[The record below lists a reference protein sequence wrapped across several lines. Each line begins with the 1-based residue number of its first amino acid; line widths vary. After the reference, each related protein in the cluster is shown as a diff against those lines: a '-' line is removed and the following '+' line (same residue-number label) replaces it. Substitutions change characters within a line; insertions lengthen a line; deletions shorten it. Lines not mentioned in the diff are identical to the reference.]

1 MFGLS
6 AACDGD
12 GDIRVAIILPGGGV
26 KCQLREGGSL
36 CRPRVGCWSVCMCG
50 QHAAGLATMS
60 RVPPQGSQDSQR
72 DRESVGLTHRPVLS
86 WRAVLQ
92 SRQRTVSHGHD
103 ADGDLAADADA
114 AAASVTAASTPVP
127 LSPFAFRGPR
137 SERSGS
143 GSARASSPLRVPGAV
158 EVPSR
163 FTTARHSP
171 LAFGQ
176 AQTPHHTPMHDRVTS
191 RARFTID
198 QVETVETEAASHA
211 DIAADLL
218 GTASSGASGHTW
230 HGHVAAERWRSHQ
243 SAHEQEQYGLLDHG
257 QHAEDEYHSEQS
269 PSRPPR
275 SRTFA
280 WLPSRPSSTETPE
293 EDPEAEREIAS
304 SVSVADD
311 LLGTSRGSRW
321 QGASQQRQ
329 QGYRASSDHFSTHT
343 PGSLPRVTGS
353 QTTWSGGYAT
363 TATAPR
369 ASPPIRT
376 PQALSSLF
384 DQPHD
389 DDSEDDMS
397 ADEDDGEDLSEEES
411 GDFAPAEQRW
421 IDTLAARHRAQFG
434 AAANH
439 GQHTWHGAD
448 SRLAE
453 GWSEVLR
460 ARQVG
465 RTAEDSHTTPRA
477 PPACG
482 R

>member
-1 MFGLS
+1 MCVSLNPSPMFGLS

-60 RVPPQGSQDSQR
+60 RVPPQGSQR

-191 RARFTID
+191 HARFTID
-198 QVETVETEAASHA
+198 QGV
-211 DIAADLL
+211 
-218 GTASSGASGHTW
+218 
-230 HGHVAAERWRSHQ
+230 
-243 SAHEQEQYGLLDHG
+243 
-257 QHAEDEYHSEQS
+257 
-269 PSRPPR
+269 
-275 SRTFA
+275 
-280 WLPSRPSSTETPE
+280 TP
-293 EDPEAEREIAS
+293 
-304 SVSVADD
+304 
-311 LLGTSRGSRW
+311 
-321 QGASQQRQ
+321 
-329 QGYRASSDHFSTHT
+329 
-343 PGSLPRVTGS
+343 
-353 QTTWSGGYAT
+353 
-363 TATAPR
+363 
-369 ASPPIRT
+369 
-376 PQALSSLF
+376 
-384 DQPHD
+384 
-389 DDSEDDMS
+389 
-397 ADEDDGEDLSEEES
+397 
-411 GDFAPAEQRW
+411 
-421 IDTLAARHRAQFG
+421 
-434 AAANH
+434 
-439 GQHTWHGAD
+439 
-448 SRLAE
+448 
-453 GWSEVLR
+453 
-460 ARQVG
+460 
-465 RTAEDSHTTPRA
+465 
-477 PPACG
+477 
-482 R
+482 

>member
-1 MFGLS
+1 MATLLPSDGGLISRRTSRSNMDCLITGYVPITTPTCIFLNLLSRSTNLRPPSPHITTITTPRALYAPHRPYCLAAGSTSLPHPTHAHAPISHAWLS
-6 AACDGD
+6 A
-12 GDIRVAIILPGGGV
+12 GG
-26 KCQLREGGSL
+26 Q
-36 CRPRVGCWSVCMCG
+36 
-50 QHAAGLATMS
+50 
-60 RVPPQGSQDSQR
+60 
-72 DRESVGLTHRPVLS
+72 
-86 WRAVLQ
+86 
-92 SRQRTVSHGHD
+92 
-103 ADGDLAADADA
+103 
-114 AAASVTAASTPVP
+114 
-127 LSPFAFRGPR
+127 
-137 SERSGS
+137 
-143 GSARASSPLRVPGAV
+143 
-158 EVPSR
+158 
-163 FTTARHSP
+163 
-171 LAFGQ
+171 
-176 AQTPHHTPMHDRVTS
+176 
-191 RARFTID
+191 
-198 QVETVETEAASHA
+198 
-211 DIAADLL
+211 
-218 GTASSGASGHTW
+218 
-230 HGHVAAERWRSHQ
+230 
-243 SAHEQEQYGLLDHG
+243 

-329 QGYRASSDHFSTHT
+329 QGYRASSDHFSTHP
-343 PGSLPRVTGS
+343 PGSLPRVSGS